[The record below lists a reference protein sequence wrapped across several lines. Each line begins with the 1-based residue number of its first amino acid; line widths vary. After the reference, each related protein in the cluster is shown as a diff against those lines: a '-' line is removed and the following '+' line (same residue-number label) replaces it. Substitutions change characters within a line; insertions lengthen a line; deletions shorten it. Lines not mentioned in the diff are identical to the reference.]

1 MNLDEYTWI
10 YMHFSWHCGLLCCC
24 LGIFAKSMHLL
35 QTLVYWLCI
44 YTYMYLTFV
53 TLHFISSWFI
63 SSPIQWSGP
72 SNEYIV
78 CRYMFGISTR
88 VVTHF
93 PDLCYN
99 PGEVCY
105 VMISCNLCSW
115 DFFSLM
121 YIYIDLWF
129 YALKSTQLLNGFCCQ
144 VLGYHAP

>member
-1 MNLDEYTWI
+1 
-10 YMHFSWHCGLLCCC
+10 MHFPWHCGLLCCC

-53 TLHFISSWFI
+53 TLLFISSWFI

-115 DFFSLM
+115 DFFFINVHLYRFMILCSEK
-121 YIYIDLWF
+121 YTIAKWF
-129 YALKSTQLLNGFCCQ
+129 LVSSTRLPCTIG
-144 VLGYHAP
+144 